1 MIEGGGVGRP
11 PSQSESSRQRPRPSA
26 FPAHI
31 PWEFM
36 DLTELKR
43 AETPEEIA
51 DIAREEGAW
60 TAEKTASAYQALAN
74 LKPCPSK
81 LETISALRPR
91 GIETVNNMSPKHL
104 CIVMGCYAKMRRSP
118 DPVYLLQIESRIVQ
132 RRRAFEPR
140 EVSNMLWAF
149 GAMRKLPTRQVL
161 HAFIGKLETSVEEF
175 NIKDL
180 AQTMWSLG
188 ALEIPI
194 GDAIL
199 GRLSDHILASVDL
212 LKNQDVSNILWA
224 YARLINST
232 PHPSST
238 LIEALVSRGETVS
251 GFMRP
256 QEVSNTL
263 WAAAILVQHVKFN
276 LSCPMLIGWA
286 ERMAPYMINQEVA
299 NTLWAH
305 AKMGLSPG
313 DALVRRLIGSH
324 QTFNSADVT
333 HVMWA
338 FAKLRQN
345 PGDELMA
352 SIMERAVHIADTF
365 KPTEVASVLWS
376 LSQLRQPRDIGE
388 PNFLSSV
395 KSELIDRMLKRSLGC
410 VDEMMAQEIAN
421 IVWACSIL
429 QARPSEVQTHFAA
442 HA

>member
-26 FPAHI
+26 FPADI

-104 CIVMGCYAKMRRSP
+104 CRVMGCYAKMRRTP

-194 GDAIL
+194 GDAIS

-338 FAKLRQN
+338 FCQAEAESRGRVDGLHH
-345 PGDELMA
+345 G
-352 SIMERAVHIADTF
+352 
-365 KPTEVASVLWS
+365 
-376 LSQLRQPRDIGE
+376 
-388 PNFLSSV
+388 
-395 KSELIDRMLKRSLGC
+395 KSRTYS
-410 VDEMMAQEIAN
+410 
-421 IVWACSIL
+421 
-429 QARPSEVQTHFAA
+429 
-442 HA
+442 